1 MSKINEEISCAA
13 SDMIDDWEN
22 IDFLKAENYVK
33 KLQKRIAIAFSN
45 DDFDKMTYLQHTLI
59 HSFYAKALAV
69 RTVTSNKGKNTCGID
84 NILWDTPEKKFQAV
98 FELNRRGYKSKPLKR
113 IYIPKSNGNKRPLGI
128 PTMKDRAMQTIYK
141 FALEPIAEASGD
153 ENSFGFRKNR
163 SAKDAVRKC
172 IEILSGNSNQ
182 WVLKTDIESCFENI
196 SHEWVLNHIP
206 LDKKVLY
213 QFLKSGY
220 LEGSIYHSADKG
232 IPQGG
237 SISSVI
243 CNMVLDG
250 IECCLLNKFGKDVH
264 MIRYADDIIIVADSF
279 SFLVQSIVPEINLFL
294 IERGLRLSSE
304 KTKVVHIS
312 NGFDFLGCRICI
324 RRNQIISVPLRKNVD
339 SLLDKINRELTVISD
354 RELDDLSYD
363 VVEALGNALKQYI
376 RGWINYYD
384 NIVTAQSL
392 VQVKD
397 KILCQVMQLTRDNRI
412 ADFIKRLFNQKEL

>member
-13 SDMIDDWEN
+13 SNTIDAWED
-22 IDFLKAENYVK
+22 IDFSKAENYVK
-33 KLQKRIAIAFSN
+33 KLQKRIAVAFSN

-69 RTVTSNKGKNTCGID
+69 RTVTSNKGKSTCGID
-84 NILWDTPEKKFQAV
+84 NVLWDTPEKKLQAV
-98 FELNRRGYKSKPLKR
+98 YELNRRGYKSKPLKR
-113 IYIPKSNGNKRPLGI
+113 IYIPKTNGDKRPLSI
-128 PTMKDRAMQTIYK
+128 PTMKDRAMQTLYK
-141 FALEPIAEASGD
+141 FTLEPIAEVTGD

-163 SAKDAVRKC
+163 SAKDAVIKC
-172 IEILSGNSNQ
+172 IAILSENSNQ
-182 WVLKTDIESCFENI
+182 WVLKADIEACFDNI
-196 SHEWVLNHIP
+196 SHEWVLKHIP

-220 LEGSIYHSADKG
+220 LEEVLYHSTDKG

-250 IECCLLNKFGKDVH
+250 IECRLINKFGKDGH

-279 SFLVQSIVPEINLFL
+279 SFLVQSIVPELNSFL
-294 IERGLRLSSE
+294 NDRGLRLSSK

-312 NGFDFLGCRICI
+312 NGFDFLGCRIY
-324 RRNQIISVPLRKNVD
+324 RRQNQIISVPLRKNVD
-339 SLLDKINRELTVISD
+339 SLIDKINKELTVISD

-363 VVEALGNALKQYI
+363 EAATLGNTLKQYI

-384 NIVTAQSL
+384 NIVTVQSL
-392 VQVKD
+392 IKVKE
-397 KILCQVMQLTRDNRI
+397 KVLCQVIELTGDTRI
-412 ADFIKRLFNQKEL
+412 AGFIKKLF